1 VKIMLALAAC
11 LVLALSTAAYG
22 QLVKCVSKG
31 GKVEYANECPP
42 GTTEQKTRIRS
53 STGADAPA
61 SAPPE
66 QKTLIERDAES
77 RKRASEQQEAQQK
90 DAEKSA
96 NADTKSANCEL
107 AKSFLKD
114 LESGLRMTRTDPQ
127 TMERAYLD
135 DSEREAEMVKARA
148 RIAQSCN

>member
-1 VKIMLALAAC
+1 MKIILALV
-11 LVLALSTAAYG
+11 VLALSPAAYG
-22 QLVKCVSKG
+22 QLVKCVGTG

-53 STGADAPA
+53 STGGDA
-61 SAPPE
+61 SASTPPE

-90 DAEKSA
+90 EAEKSA
-96 NADTKSANCEL
+96 NADTKSENCEL
-107 AKSFLKD
+107 AKAYLRD

-127 TMERAYLD
+127 TMERAFLE